1 METILVVE
9 DDPAILLGLT
19 KNLQFEGFNVLCA
32 EDGEEALEIIFNKPI
47 DLLLLDVMLPK
58 LNGFEVCKTVR
69 KKNLP
74 LPVIMLTAKDKEIDK
89 IMGLD
94 LGADDYIAKP
104 FSIRELIARINAVL
118 RRKRKFEDKVN
129 DILQF
134 GDIKVNFQGRTVHKG
149 EEKIELSPKEFDVL
163 TLLVQNKGKVL
174 SREEILNKVWGF
186 DYFGTAR
193 TVDNFINKLRQ
204 KIEKEATQPNHILTV
219 RGIGYKFQI
228 QEAS

>member
-19 KNLQFEGFNVLCA
+19 KNLQFEGFSVLCA
-32 EDGEEALEIIFNKPI
+32 EDGEEALDIIFNKSI

-58 LNGFEVCKTVR
+58 INGFEVCKTVR

-74 LPVIMLTAKDKEIDK
+74 LPIIMLTAKDKEIDK

-118 RRKRKFEDKVN
+118 RRKRKFEHKAN
-129 DILQF
+129 DLLQF
-134 GDIKVNFQGRTVHKG
+134 GNIKVNFQGRTVHKDG
-149 EEKIELSPKEFDVL
+149 ERVDLSPKEFDVL
-163 TLLVQNKGKVL
+163 KLLVQNTGKVL

-204 KIEKEATQPNHILTV
+204 KIEEEATLPIYILTV
-219 RGIGYKFQI
+219 RGIGYKFQT
-228 QEAS
+228 ETS

>member
-69 KKNLP
+69 KKNLGVP
-74 LPVIMLTAKDKEIDK
+74 IIMLTAKDKEIDK

-104 FSIRELIARINAVL
+104 FSVRELIARINAVL
-118 RRKRKFEDKVN
+118 RRKRKYEDKAN
-129 DILQF
+129 DVLLF
-134 GDIKVNFQGRTVHKG
+134 GNIKVNFQGRTVHKDD
-149 EEKIELSPKEFDVL
+149 ERVDLSPKEFDVL
-163 TLLVQNKGKVL
+163 KLLVQNKGKVL
-174 SREEILNKVWGF
+174 SREEILNKVWGY

-204 KIEKEATQPNHILTV
+204 KIEEEVTQPLYILTV

-228 QEAS
+228 PE

>member
-69 KKNLP
+69 KKNLG
-74 LPVIMLTAKDKEIDK
+74 LPIIMLTAKDKEIDK

-118 RRKRKFEDKVN
+118 RRKRKYEDKAN
-129 DILQF
+129 DVLIF
-134 GDIKVNFQGRTVHKG
+134 GNIKVNFQGRTVHKDD
-149 EEKIELSPKEFDVL
+149 EKVDLSPKEFDVL
-163 TLLVQNKGKVL
+163 KLLVQNKGKVL
-174 SREEILNKVWGF
+174 SREEILNKVWGY

-204 KIEKEATQPNHILTV
+204 KIEEEVTQPLYILTV

-228 QEAS
+228 PE

>member
-1 METILVVE
+1 METILIVE

-32 EDGEEALEIIFNKPI
+32 EDGEKALDIIFDRSL
-47 DLLLLDVMLPK
+47 DLLLLDIMLPK
-58 LNGFEVCKTVR
+58 VSGFEVCKTVR

-74 LPVIMLTAKDKEIDK
+74 LPIIMLTAKDKEIDK

-118 RRKRKFEDKVN
+118 RRKRKFEDKTNDTITFN
-129 DILQF
+129 DIE
-134 GDIKVNFQGRTVHKG
+134 VNFQGRTVSKKG
-149 EEKIELSPKEFDVL
+149 TVLDLSPKEFDVL
-163 TLLVQNKGKVL
+163 KLLLQNIGKVL

-204 KIEKEATQPNHILTV
+204 KLETDATLPQYIHTV
-219 RGIGYKFQI
+219 RGIGYKFQ
-228 QEAS
+228 QTETA